1 MNDVDSAVV
10 IFQAGA
16 RDLVLSFLST
26 SPRAARFR
34 RVLIMS
40 SVDLPI
46 PTSHLPARSILRW
59 ICTSN
64 PFYVISAGLFL
75 FGLRVSFV
83 RPNDETDS
91 WALMIGLAGYTALL
105 AIAALILVR
114 FAGVWNDVRTILLLV
129 VLMFLATSVTFDEL
143 LVLNPRRG
151 TLFYLGGF
159 AFAIAITEGLLRTIR
174 LRLPTL
180 FRVPYYLVLALFFLY
195 PIALVPLVDNPHSE
209 ILMWGLWGF
218 SPVAGLIFLTLLPAI
233 RRGPSYI
240 RDNGSPWPWPYFP
253 WSVFVFLAVAVCG
266 RAFLLCWSFHL
277 LPSNGGQLIFDP
289 YFLIPFG
296 LALAVLVL
304 ELGLVSE
311 SRTTQWIALVAPL
324 ALAAM
329 TGIVQRDD
337 PISREFLGFFTSRL
351 GGTPLFLACML
362 AAGFYSY
369 AWMRRVT
376 VAPECL
382 TAVLLA
388 LTIIGPDT
396 DKLRA
401 VIEPQPV
408 PIVAAVL
415 LQMWLG
421 LWRRDALRLIF
432 CVLIVAGGLGSVV
445 VRWYRSLREQI
456 PGLDFLVL
464 GLVLLPIAVLVS
476 LGKAGILSRWVAA
489 RKRRIPSSME

>member
-1 MNDVDSAVV
+1 
-10 IFQAGA
+10 
-16 RDLVLSFLST
+16 
-26 SPRAARFR
+26 
-34 RVLIMS
+34 MS
-40 SVDLPI
+40 SVDLSI
-46 PTSHLPARSILRW
+46 PPSHVPARSFLRW

-91 WALMIGLAGYTALL
+91 WALMIGLAGYTVLL
-105 AIAALILVR
+105 AVAALVLVR

-143 LVLNPRRG
+143 LVLNPHRG
-151 TLFYLGGF
+151 TLFYLVGF
-159 AFAIAITEGLLRTIR
+159 AFAVALTEGLLRTIR
-174 LRLPTL
+174 LRLQAL
-180 FRVPYYLVLALFFLY
+180 FRVPYYLTLALFFLY
-195 PIALVPLVDNPHSE
+195 PIALVPLVGNPHSE

-218 SPVAGLIFLTLLPAI
+218 SPVAGLIFLTLIPAI
-233 RRGPSYI
+233 RRGPSYV

-277 LPSNGGQLIFDP
+277 LPSNSGQLIFGL

-296 LALAVLVL
+296 LALAVLLL
-304 ELGLVSE
+304 ELGLISA
-311 SRTTQWIALVAPL
+311 SRTTQWIALIAPL
-324 ALAAM
+324 VLAVL
-329 TGIVQRDD
+329 TGLVQRDD
-337 PISREFLGFFTSRL
+337 PIYREFLGFFTSRL
-351 GGTPLFLACML
+351 GGSPLFLSCIV
-362 AAGFYSY
+362 AAWFYIY
-369 AWMRRVT
+369 AWMRRVS

-396 DKLRA
+396 HKLRA
-401 VIEPQPV
+401 AIEPQPV
-408 PIVAAVL
+408 PLVAAVL

-421 LWRRDALRLIF
+421 LWRRDARRLVF
-432 CVLIVAGGLGSVV
+432 CTLIVAGGLGSVV
-445 VRWYRSLREQI
+445 VHWYRSLREQI

-464 GLVLLPIAVLVS
+464 GLVLLPIAVIVS

-489 RKRRIPSSME
+489 WKRRIPSSTE